1 MASPTFALPLNHTER
16 AGSGQSILPV
26 KLRGLSYSAGNT
38 RILRHIDL
46 VIDRGGCTVIMGYN
60 GAGKT
65 VLLRMLHGLIKPT
78 TGSINWALD
87 LPRSAMERR
96 QAMVLQHPV
105 MLRRSAAE
113 NVRYAMKVHVTST
126 RVREERLTRLL
137 AAAGLTLLADR
148 PAAVLS
154 GGERQRLAVI
164 RALSVEPEILFLDE
178 PTASLDPA
186 SARSIEGL
194 ITNARDQGTKI
205 VLITQSVP
213 QARRLGDDVIFI
225 HDGRVVEH
233 VSAIQFFERPESENA
248 RAFIEGSFEAS
259 FNPTS

>member
-1 MASPTFALPLNHTER
+1 MVSPTLALPFER
-16 AGSGQSILPV
+16 SGSGRSILPV
-26 KLRGLSYSAGNT
+26 EVCGLSYSAGDT
-38 RILRHIDL
+38 HILRDIDL
-46 VIDRGGCTVIMGYN
+46 VIDQGGCTVIMGYN

-65 VLLRMLHGLIKPT
+65 VLLRLLHGLIKPT

-87 LPRSAMERR
+87 LPRPAMARR
-96 QAMVLQHPV
+96 RAMVLQHPV

-113 NVRYAMKVHVTST
+113 NVRYAMKVHGTST

-186 SARSIEGL
+186 SARAIEDL
-194 ITNARDQGTKI
+194 ITNARDRGTKI
-205 VLITQSVP
+205 ILVTQSVP
-213 QARRLGDDVIFI
+213 QAQRLGADVIFI
-225 HDGRVVEH
+225 HDSQVAEH
-233 VSAIQFFERPESENA
+233 VSATKFFERPASENA
-248 RAFIEGSFEAS
+248 RAFIKGSFVA
-259 FNPTS
+259 

>member
-1 MASPTFALPLNHTER
+1 MVSPTFALPFEHAER

-26 KLRGLSYSAGNT
+26 EVRGLSYSAGDT
-38 RILRHIDL
+38 LILRDIDL
-46 VIDRGGCTVIMGYN
+46 VIGQSGCTVIMGYN

-87 LPRSAMERR
+87 LPRPAMERR
-96 QAMVLQHPV
+96 QAMVLQQPV

-113 NVRYAMKVHVTST
+113 NVRYAMKVNGISI
-126 RVREERLTRLL
+126 RVREDRLTRLL
-137 AAAGLTLLADR
+137 AAAGLTRLADR

-164 RALSVEPEILFLDE
+164 RAMSVEPEILFLDE

-186 SARSIEGL
+186 SVRSIEDL

-205 VLITQSVP
+205 VLVTQSVP
-213 QARRLGDDVIFI
+213 QAQRLGDDVIFI
-225 HDGRVVEH
+225 HDGQLAEH
-233 VSAIQFFERPESENA
+233 VSATKFFERPESENA
-248 RAFIEGSFEAS
+248 RAFIEG
-259 FNPTS
+259 